1 MNDARD
7 WATGATDDAPT
18 PAELHWGLLVGEY
31 VDGELSGDG
40 QAGLF
45 RHLAECADCRS
56 TLESVLAFRRLS
68 RSEPMNVPASCD
80 AALMARLDVLKRR
93 DEQRADSG
101 SLWDRTMHVGIGRAA
116 AAVIGVFLLGAG
128 LARPANE
135 IPMAPDISVGQES
148 VEFQPPGTFW
158 RVEPVYVFYPGV
170 TVEAEK
176 QVE

>member
-1 MNDARD
+1 MSDARE
-7 WATGATDDAPT
+7 WATGANDET
-18 PAELHWGLLVGEY
+18 PNPEESHWGLLVGEY

-45 RHLAECADCRS
+45 RHLAECADCRA
-56 TLESVLAFRRLS
+56 TLESVLAFRRFS
-68 RSEPMNVPASCD
+68 RSEPMHVPPTCD

-93 DEQRADSG
+93 DEERVDSG
-101 SLWDRTMHVGIGRAA
+101 SLWDRTMHVGMGRAA

-128 LARPANE
+128 LARPTNE
-135 IPMAPDISVGQES
+135 IPLAPNISVGQES
-148 VEFQPPGTFW
+148 VEFRPAGTYW